1 MQVTV
6 KLFASFREG
15 RFSSAVQQYP
25 PATRIAD
32 VIRELR
38 IAEAEVGMIM
48 LNHRHATPEQV
59 LDEGA
64 QLSLFPLLGGG

>member
-15 RFSSAVQQYP
+15 RFASAVQDYP

-32 VIRELR
+32 VITHLD
-38 IAEAEVGMIM
+38 ISEAEVGMIM
-48 LNHRHATPEQV
+48 LNHRHATPEE
-59 LDEGA
+59 LLEGA